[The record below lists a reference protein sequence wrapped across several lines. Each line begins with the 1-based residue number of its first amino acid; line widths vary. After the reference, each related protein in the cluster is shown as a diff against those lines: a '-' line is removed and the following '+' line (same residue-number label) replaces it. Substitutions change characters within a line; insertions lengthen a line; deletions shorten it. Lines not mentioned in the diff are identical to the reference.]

1 MVGFDLVD
9 DRPDETV
16 DLLIGTV
23 IGSADIAD
31 AVIAD
36 QFHHLHAFLA
46 RTGIVDGDRMSSLLF
61 DQFHTRNIGRPVAE
75 INHVTELHRTLLL
88 LDILVDPHG

>member
-46 RTGIVDGDRMSSLLF
+46 RTGIVPETVLSCVLS
-61 DQFHTRNIGRPVAE
+61 
-75 INHVTELHRTLLL
+75 
-88 LDILVDPHG
+88 